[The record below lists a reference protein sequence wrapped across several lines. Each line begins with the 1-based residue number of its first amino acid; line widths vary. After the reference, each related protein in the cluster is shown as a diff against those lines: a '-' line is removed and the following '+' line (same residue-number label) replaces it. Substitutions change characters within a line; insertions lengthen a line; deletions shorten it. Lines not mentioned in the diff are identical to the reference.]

1 VAIRASA
8 TTLPGPPLGQRRGF
22 TIVELLISISIIA
35 VLMAILLPV
44 LGRAR
49 EAALR
54 TYCMNNM
61 RELGR
66 IFLLFSE
73 DHKGYWPAGAPN
85 EIWGEPGT
93 GDEHQRWIRNNY
105 ICDGRNLLDY
115 VGDFKVF
122 VCRSSSNAIPYPRER
137 WYTDVTFMP
146 QHRDPAMIANPVFAA
161 QAGTL
166 ARPTPDWECLT
177 DQQYVYIPYA
187 VTTESEM
194 LFLFNELD
202 RRMADGEI
210 DFMEDDLPASVSGQ
224 GLGGGDTFYR
234 VRDGIERMFITD
246 INNPAASAKAESD
259 VPVLF
264 DQTNIL
270 GRLEFNHVY
279 PLGGNVLYMDGSVRF
294 IHYRNEKDR
303 IPYTADVVE
312 WLRKNTY
319 NNETLENVPP
329 WCANRLPGVP
339 FQPRY
344 KYYPSDPRY
353 DGLIP

>member
-1 VAIRASA
+1 MAIRACVLIRP
-8 TTLPGPPLGQRRGF
+8 TLRPGRRRGF
-22 TIVELLISISIIA
+22 TFVELMLSISIIA

-66 IFLLFSE
+66 IFVLFAQ

-85 EIWGEPGT
+85 EVWGEPGT
-93 GDEHQRWIRNNY
+93 GDYDRRLIRNNY
-105 ICDGRNLLDY
+105 ICDGRGLLDY
-115 VGDFKVF
+115 VGNFKVF
-122 VCRSSSNAIPYPRER
+122 VCRSSSNNIPYDWDR

-146 QHRDPAMIANPVFAA
+146 QHRNPGLIANPQFAA

-166 ARPTPDWECLT
+166 SRPTPDWECLT
-177 DQQYVYIPYA
+177 DQQYFYVPYA
-187 VTTESEM
+187 VTTQAQM

-202 RRMADGEI
+202 RHMANGDI
-210 DFMEDDLPASVSGQ
+210 DFMQDDLPASVPGQ
-224 GLGGGDTFYR
+224 GPGGSDIFYR

-246 INNPAASAKAESD
+246 VNNPAASAKAESD
-259 VPVLF
+259 IPIFF
-264 DQTNIL
+264 DQTSIRGHL
-270 GRLEFNHVY
+270 AFNHVA
-279 PLGGNVLYMDGSVRF
+279 PLGGNVLYMDSSVRF
-294 IHYRNEKDR
+294 VHYPDSRR
-303 IPYTADVVE
+303 IPYTRDVVE

-344 KYYPSDPRY
+344 KYYPSDPQY
-353 DGLIP
+353 DGLVP